1 MRIISGKFKGKK
13 LFIPK
18 DKKTRPLKD
27 ITKESIFNLII
38 HSKKI
43 NFDFSNTYILD
54 LFAGSGS
61 FGLECLSR
69 GSGHVTFVENYEPAY
84 KILKNNISSLN
95 IIDNYEIIKKNIF
108 EENLYKNIGKNYNL
122 IFFDPPFNEDKI
134 QSLLSLIHKYQILKN
149 KGFII
154 IHRHKKTK
162 EIIHNKYE
170 KIELRNY
177 GISKIFFLKLK

>member
-69 GSGHVTFVENYEPAY
+69 GSGHVTFVEKEKSLYRN
-84 KILKNNISSLN
+84 ILKNISHLG
-95 IIDNYEIIKKNIF
+95 YENSIQASCSDAFKWMQTNHKKFDFIF
-108 EENLYKNIGKNYNL
+108 L
-122 IFFDPPFNEDKI
+122 DPPFDLVDYKNLIRTIYQNNMINKGGKVFIETSKHTELELSNTQDILKDKI
-134 QSLLSLIHKYQILKN
+134 IGDVRLIILQ
-149 KGFII
+149 
-154 IHRHKKTK
+154 
-162 EIIHNKYE
+162 
-170 KIELRNY
+170 
-177 GISKIFFLKLK
+177 